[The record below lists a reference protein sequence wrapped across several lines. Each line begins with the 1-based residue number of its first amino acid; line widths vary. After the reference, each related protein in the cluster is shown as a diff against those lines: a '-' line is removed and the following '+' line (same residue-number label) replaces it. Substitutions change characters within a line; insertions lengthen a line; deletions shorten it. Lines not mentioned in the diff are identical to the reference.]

1 MSNHQEVLDLAKAI
15 SGNENL
21 YSLQP
26 YIKISGDTALGLVL
40 ERIVYWSDRSANK
53 ELRRLKMFY
62 KSAEEWEDEMGL
74 SYAQVTLIRK
84 KLEKMGY
91 IQTSKHKVGGA
102 PTVHYYVNM
111 IAIKEAVTLYYQG
124 RSSEY
129 ANLENPEIETSS
141 NSESSKLQIQQSS
154 ISLNNSSNNITPN
167 GVGQKSKKPG
177 AESSRNGP
185 RWQLMDEFCEYSGI
199 PLPTNKTD
207 KDYWFGRISAI
218 YEISKR
224 DVEVGKR
231 LIRESIDKLR
241 GDGLDV
247 YDPGSLVK
255 TARMLMAKMSLHAG
269 KNVLSIGG

>member
-1 MSNHQEVLDLAKAI
+1 MSNHQEVLDLAKALT
-15 SGNENL
+15 GNQNL

-26 YIKISGDTALGLVL
+26 FIKITGDTTLGLVL

-53 ELRRLKMFY
+53 ELRQLRIFY
-62 KSAEEWEDEMGL
+62 KSAEEWEDEIGL
-74 SYAQVTLIRK
+74 SYAQVTLVRR
-84 KLEKMGY
+84 KLEKMGFV
-91 IQTSKHKVGGA
+91 QTSKHKVGGA
-102 PTVHYYVNM
+102 PTVHYYANM
-111 IAIKEAVTLYYQG
+111 IAIKEAVSLYYES
-124 RSSEY
+124 RSCEY
-129 ANLENPEIETSS
+129 TNLENSEIQEVS
-141 NSESSKLQIQQSS
+141 NSEKSKLQIQQTS
-154 ISLNNSSNNITPN
+154 ISLNNSSNNKTPN

-199 PLPTNKTD
+199 PMAENKSD

-218 YEISKR
+218 YEIAKR

-241 GDGLDV
+241 RDGLTV

-255 TARMLMAKMSLHAG
+255 TARVLMAQPKQKMRITEL
-269 KNVLSIGG
+269 